1 MPSTGDV
8 GSVKNVEIWTDK
20 LRVGVLCDADYRG
33 LAAPLN
39 KDSHMYRHSGGGVNH
54 KPVPLEL
61 FIRSSFV
68 SGPYGVGRL

>member
-1 MPSTGDV
+1 MLKLFGQ
-8 GSVKNVEIWTDK
+8 VESG
-20 LRVGVLCDADYRG
+20 GVCDADYRG

-68 SGPYGVGRL
+68 SSPYGVGRL